1 VNFKGIVQNLNRFNS
16 CKSAPNDLGQK
27 DVGLYGP
34 SGAKVS
40 TKIGTSLS
48 SLGLKNSKLRHG
60 FFISAN
66 GFWTEPLGS
75 NESRPG

>member
-1 VNFKGIVQNLNRFNS
+1 MQISAQRF
-16 CKSAPNDLGQK
+16 GQK

-60 FFISAN
+60 FLSVQMVFGQN
-66 GFWTEPLGS
+66 L
-75 NESRPG
+75 

>member
-1 VNFKGIVQNLNRFNS
+1 MQISAQRF
-16 CKSAPNDLGQK
+16 GQK

-48 SLGLKNSKLRHG
+48 SLGLKKFKTTSWL
-60 FFISAN
+60 FISAN